1 MRLVRFTHLNSEKE
15 TYGLLRGKNIIHF
28 PELPN
33 IIENDVPHQLEEF
46 IALGFKERNVRELL
60 KKTPKDDFDAVT
72 YPIKEVKILAPIVN
86 PSKIICLGLNY
97 KDHAQEQGQVPP
109 QEPIIFIKPR
119 TTIIGPEE
127 RIIKPTFVTKL
138 DYEAELA
145 IIISA
150 RCKNITVK
158 EAERHIFGYTAM
170 NDVTART
177 IQFRDK
183 QWTRGKSF
191 DTFAPIGPC
200 ITTTNQIQDPSNLQI
215 YARVNGEIRQ
225 NSKTSNMMMN
235 VYQIIHHLSRVMTL
249 EPCDI
254 ISTGTPAGPGFTMSP
269 PRFLRHDDLVEIE
282 IEGIGILR
290 NRVFDEGSQQTDQL
304 DEGNRSLQQS

>member
-1 MRLVRFTHLNSEKE
+1 MRLVRFTHLTSQKE
-15 TYGLLRGKNIIHF
+15 TYGLLRGKNIIPF
-28 PELPN
+28 PELSS
-33 IIENDVPHQLEEF
+33 IVGSDVPQKLEEF
-46 IALGFKERNVRELL
+46 IALGLREGDIQELL
-60 KKTPKDDFDAVT
+60 KKSSKDDLDTVT
-72 YPIKEVKILAPIVN
+72 IPMKAAKILAPIVK

-97 KDHAQEQGQVPP
+97 KDHAQEQGRILP
-109 QEPIIFIKPR
+109 QEPIIFMKPR

-127 RIIKPTFVTKL
+127 KIVKPTFVTQL

-145 IIISA
+145 IIIGE
-150 RCKNITVK
+150 RCKNITLQ
-158 EAERHIFGYTAM
+158 EAKRHIFGYTAM
-170 NDVTART
+170 NDVTARS

-200 ITTTNQIQDPSNLQI
+200 ITTVNQIGDPNNLRI
-215 YARVNGEIRQ
+215 YARVNDETRQ
-225 NSKTSNMMMN
+225 NSTTSNMMMN
-235 VYQIIHHLSRVMTL
+235 VYQIIHHLNRVMTL

-269 PRFLRHDDLVEIE
+269 PRFLRHNDVVE

-290 NRVFDEGSQQTDQL
+290 NRVCDEGGQETDL
-304 DEGNRSLQQS
+304 RHERNRRL

>member
-1 MRLVRFTHLNSEKE
+1 MRLVRFTQSAFEKE
-15 TYGLLRGKNIIHF
+15 TYGLLRGKNIINF
-28 PELPN
+28 PELLN
-33 IIENDVPHQLEEF
+33 IIGKDVPQKLEEF
-46 IALGFKERNVRELL
+46 IALGLKERNIRELL
-60 KKTPKDDFDAVT
+60 KKASKDDLDKVT
-72 YPIKEVKILAPIVN
+72 YPIRGAKILAPIVN

-97 KDHAQEQGQVPP
+97 KDHAQEQGQIPP
-109 QEPIIFIKPR
+109 QEPIIFMKPR

-127 RIIKPTFVTKL
+127 KIIKPAFVTQL

-145 IIISA
+145 IIIGE
-150 RCKNITVK
+150 RCKNIKVK

-170 NDVTART
+170 NDVTARS

-200 ITTTNQIQDPSNLQI
+200 ITTANQIGDPSDLQI
-215 YARVNGEIRQ
+215 YARVNGETRQ
-225 NSKTSNMMMN
+225 NSTTSNMMMN
-235 VYQIIHHLSRVMTL
+235 VYRIVHHLSRVMTL

-269 PRFLRHDDLVEIE
+269 PRFLQNNDLVEIE

-290 NRVFDEGSQQTDQL
+290 NRVFDEGGQQTDPTH
-304 DEGNRSLQQS
+304 GKNRRLQQV

>member
-1 MRLVRFTHLNSEKE
+1 MRLVRFTHLTSQKE
-15 TYGLLRGKNIIHF
+15 TYGLLRGKNIIPF
-28 PELPN
+28 PELSS
-33 IIENDVPHQLEEF
+33 IVGSDVPQKLEEF
-46 IALGFKERNVRELL
+46 IALGLREGDIQELL
-60 KKTPKDDFDAVT
+60 KKSSKDDLDTVT
-72 YPIKEVKILAPIVN
+72 IPMKAAKILAPIVK

-97 KDHAQEQGQVPP
+97 KDHAQEQGRIPP
-109 QEPIIFIKPR
+109 QEPIIFMKPR

-127 RIIKPTFVTKL
+127 KIVKPTFVTQL

-145 IIISA
+145 IIIGE
-150 RCKNITVK
+150 RCKNITLQ
-158 EAERHIFGYTAM
+158 EAKRHIFGYTAM
-170 NDVTART
+170 NDVTARS

-200 ITTTNQIQDPSNLQI
+200 ITTVNQIGDPNNLRI
-215 YARVNGEIRQ
+215 YARVNDETRQ
-225 NSKTSNMMMN
+225 NSTTSNMMMN
-235 VYQIIHHLSRVMTL
+235 VYQIIHHLNQVMTL

-269 PRFLRHDDLVEIE
+269 PRFLRHNDVVEIE

-290 NRVFDEGSQQTDQL
+290 NRVCDEGGQETDL
-304 DEGNRSLQQS
+304 RHERNRRL